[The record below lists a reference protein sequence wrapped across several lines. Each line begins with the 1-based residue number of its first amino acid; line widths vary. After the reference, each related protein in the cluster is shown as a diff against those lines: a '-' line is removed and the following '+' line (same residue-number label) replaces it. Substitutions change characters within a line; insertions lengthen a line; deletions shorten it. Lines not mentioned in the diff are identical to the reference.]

1 MKNFSLI
8 AFGFLLPF
16 QLNKMKSSVRFF
28 TFHACAGLAAFG
40 HAAIA
45 ADSRAYGNSVAAQ
58 RDGKIVVTGYAEV
71 AGVDQFAL
79 VRYNSDGSL
88 DTTLKGSGKV
98 TTAVSADDRGQGV
111 ALQGD
116 GKIVVTGYSRK
127 AGGWLCFTVLRYTA
141 DGSLDTS
148 FGDAGK
154 VTTSVGGKN
163 DDVESVVIQGD
174 GKIVVAGWFNAS
186 SNNDFAVVR
195 YNANGTLDTSFNETG
210 KAAADFGADAYG
222 HSVAVYGDG
231 RIVVTGYTTKSWE
244 SKKQCALAC
253 FKANGSLDTSFN
265 GTGKV
270 TTNFGG
276 DGNAEGRSV
285 TVQTDG
291 KIVVVGYATAGNTEE
306 FALARYNAD
315 GTLDTS
321 FGDSGQVMTD
331 VGISGSNA
339 TGVALQK
346 DGKIVVAGYAVKNS
360 GTGYDFACVR
370 YNTDGKVDQSFGDG
384 GKIMTSVGQG
394 DGKANSVA
402 VQSDGKIIVAGS
414 VYFGDVTVA
423 GSVYVGDS
431 KFAVVRYD
439 ASGKLD
445 MSFNAAGSVLT
456 AVGSGSKPPE
466 AEEEDNTPRVSM
478 AVINDPHGYTNVRDY
493 DGKVIARVKKG
504 ERFIAAKPRNKPD
517 DPKWPVCLRGGPGS
531 VLTAKLRVTGFMDK
545 ARIHLLPDEPLM
557 KLNYDASKK
566 EWRKLQSGRK
576 AELDDTASSVKR
588 FRGVNYYKVL
598 TMASNGD
605 KQALAQFFSFGD
617 FMDGEAAEGYYPQA
631 WELFHVVGDKNFSN
645 FVRDLPVTDQ
655 VGVRGMLG
663 GGDEEFANG
672 DVDYLQR
679 YFPETT
685 KILFRGEIVDWTSP
699 DGRYSIRKT
708 FTDPLNLS
716 ESKVSHAELIEKA
729 TGQVLCDLTDADIGV
744 GSQREGS
751 VLWSPDSKRFAYV
764 SSSQTTVYQS
774 SGKSFTKINL
784 PLDQPPGK
792 ESDPQIRGA
801 VMYEESVT
809 PTRWVKADTLIFER
823 FDHYTKLNPSSGST
837 HVGRSYEITVSFKG
851 DGTANTSWKLRND
864 R

>member
-1 MKNFSLI
+1 MTRERYCRRTDIRTFFLFVRHACLALI
-8 AFGFLLPF
+8 AFS
-16 QLNKMKSSVRFF
+16 QASI
-28 TFHACAGLAAFG
+28 AGESNDYAK
-40 HAAIA
+40 
-45 ADSRAYGNSVAAQ
+45 SVAIQ
-58 RDGKIVVTGYAEV
+58 SDGKIVVAGSAEV
-71 AGVDQFAL
+71 GPGDQFAL

-88 DTTLKGSGKV
+88 DTTLKGSGKL
-98 TTAVSADDRGQGV
+98 TTAVGTGDCHGQGV

-116 GKIVVTGYSRK
+116 GKIVVAGDSPK
-127 AGGWLCFTVLRYTA
+127 ASGRSCFTALRYTA

-154 VTTSVGGKN
+154 VTTSIGGKN
-163 DDVESVVIQGD
+163 DSLESVVIQGD

-231 RIVVTGYTTKSWE
+231 RIVVAGYTTKSWE

-265 GTGKV
+265 GTGKL
-270 TTNFGG
+270 TTDFGG

-285 TVQTDG
+285 AVQTDG
-291 KIVVVGYATAGNTEE
+291 KIVVAGYATAGNTEK
-306 FALARYNAD
+306 FALARYNGD

-321 FGDSGQVMTD
+321 FGDSGRVMTD

-346 DGKIVVAGYAVKNS
+346 DGKIVVAGYAVNSS
-360 GTGYDFACVR
+360 GTDYDFACVR

-384 GKIMTSVGQG
+384 GKTMTSLGQG
-394 DGKANSVA
+394 DVKANAVA

-466 AEEEDNTPRVSM
+466 PPEAEYTGRPHASM
-478 AVINDPHGYTNVRDY
+478 AVINDPDRYTNVRDY

-504 ERFIAAKPRNKPD
+504 ERFIAAKLTPSH
-517 DPKWPVCLRGGPGS
+517 DPKWS
-531 VLTAKLRVTGFMDK
+531 VRLKSGITGFMDK
-545 ARIHLLPDEPLM
+545 ARIHLLPGEPLM

-576 AELDDTASSVKR
+576 AELDDTPAFAAKR
-588 FRGVNYYKVL
+588 DRGVNYYKVL
-598 TMASNGD
+598 TVASNGD
-605 KQALAQFFSFGD
+605 KEALAQFFSFGE
-617 FMDGEAAEGYYPQA
+617 FMGGATAEPGGYYTQA
-631 WELFHVVGDKNFSN
+631 WELFHVVGDKTFAN
-645 FVRDLPVTDQ
+645 FVRGLPLADQ
-655 VGVRGMLG
+655 VGVRGTLIQGMS
-663 GGDEEFANG
+663 DETFVNED

-685 KILFRGEIVDWTSP
+685 KILFKGEIVDWTSP

-708 FTDPLNLS
+708 FTDPLDLN

-784 PLDQPPGK
+784 PLGQPPGK

-801 VMYEESVT
+801 VMYEESVA

>member
-1 MKNFSLI
+1 
-8 AFGFLLPF
+8 
-16 QLNKMKSSVRFF
+16 MKSSARLFSF
-28 TFHACAGLAAFG
+28 YACASLVAFG
-40 HAAIA
+40 HTAMAAE
-45 ADSRAYGNSVAAQ
+45 SSAYGNSVAAQ
-58 RDGKIVVTGYAEV
+58 RDGKIIVAGYAEV
-71 AGVDQFAL
+71 GGVDQFVL

-88 DTTLKGSGKV
+88 DTTLKGSGKL
-98 TTAVSADDRGQGV
+98 TTAVGKDCHGKGV

-116 GKIVVTGYSRK
+116 GKIVVAGYSFK
-127 AGGWLCFTVLRYTA
+127 AGGGQCFTVLRYTA

-148 FGDAGK
+148 FADSGK
-154 VTTSVGGKN
+154 VTTNVGTKYASA
-163 DDVESVVIQGD
+163 ESVTIQSD
-174 GKIVVAGWFNAS
+174 GKIVVAGDSFNAS
-186 SNNDFAVVR
+186 GNNDFAVVR
-195 YNANGTLDTSFNETG
+195 YNANGTLDMSFNETG
-210 KAAADFGADAYG
+210 KATADFGAHDYG
-222 HSVAVYGDG
+222 RSVAVHGDG
-231 RIVVTGYTTKSWE
+231 RIVVTGYTTKSYE
-244 SKKQCALAC
+244 SKKECALAC

-270 TTNFGG
+270 TTNFDG

-285 TVQTDG
+285 AVQTDG
-291 KIVVVGYATAGNTEE
+291 KIVVVGYATAASTEK

-321 FGDSGQVMTD
+321 FGDSGRVMTD

-346 DGKIVVAGYAVKNS
+346 DGKIVVAGYAVNNS
-360 GTGYDFACVR
+360 GTDYDFACVR

-394 DGKANSVA
+394 EGKANAVA
-402 VQSDGKIIVAGS
+402 VHSDGKIIVAGS

-431 KFAVVRYD
+431 KFAVVRYE

-456 AVGSGSKPPE
+456 AVGSRTDIAAAKARAK

-531 VLTAKLRVTGFMDK
+531 VFTKSRVTGFMDK

-557 KLNYDASKK
+557 KLNYDASKR

-576 AELDDTASSVKR
+576 AELDDTASSVKH
-588 FRGVNYYKVL
+588 FRSANYYRVL

-605 KQALAQFFSFGD
+605 KQALAQFFSFAD
-617 FMDGEAAEGYYPQA
+617 FMDGAAAEGYYPQA

-801 VMYEESVT
+801 VMYEENVT

-823 FDHYTKLNPSSGST
+823 FDHYTKLNPSSGRT
-837 HVGRSYEITVSFKG
+837 HVDRSYEITVSFKN
-851 DGTANTSWKLRND
+851 DGTANTSWKLRDD

>member
-1 MKNFSLI
+1 
-8 AFGFLLPF
+8 
-16 QLNKMKSSVRFF
+16 MKSSARLFSF
-28 TFHACAGLAAFG
+28 YACASLVAFG
-40 HAAIA
+40 HTAMAAE
-45 ADSRAYGNSVAAQ
+45 SSAYGNSVAAQ
-58 RDGKIVVTGYAEV
+58 RDGKIIVAGYAEV
-71 AGVDQFAL
+71 GGVDQFVL

-88 DTTLKGSGKV
+88 DTTLKGSGKL
-98 TTAVSADDRGQGV
+98 TTAVGKDCHGKGV

-116 GKIVVTGYSRK
+116 GKIVVAGYSFK
-127 AGGWLCFTVLRYTA
+127 AGGGQCFTVLRYTA

-148 FGDAGK
+148 FADSGK
-154 VTTSVGGKN
+154 VTTNVGTKYASA
-163 DDVESVVIQGD
+163 ESVTIQSD
-174 GKIVVAGWFNAS
+174 GKIVVAGDSFNAS
-186 SNNDFAVVR
+186 GNNDFAVVR
-195 YNANGTLDTSFNETG
+195 YNANGTLDMSFNETG
-210 KAAADFGADAYG
+210 KATADFGAHDYG
-222 HSVAVYGDG
+222 RSVAVHGDG
-231 RIVVTGYTTKSWE
+231 RIVVTGYTTKSYE
-244 SKKQCALAC
+244 SKKECALAC
-253 FKANGSLDTSFN
+253 FKANGSLDTTFN
-265 GTGKV
+265 GTGEV

-285 TVQTDG
+285 AVQTDG

-346 DGKIVVAGYAVKNS
+346 DGKIVVVGYAVNNS
-360 GTGYDFACVR
+360 GTNYDFACVR

-384 GKIMTSVGQG
+384 GKVMTSVGQG

-431 KFAVVRYD
+431 KFAVVRYE

-466 AEEEDNTPRVSM
+466 AEEEDNMPRVSM

-605 KQALAQFFSFGD
+605 KQALAQFFSFED

-645 FVRDLPVTDQ
+645 FVRGLPVTDQ

-801 VMYEESVT
+801 VMYEENVT

-823 FDHYTKLNPSSGST
+823 FDHYTKLNPSSGRT
-837 HVGRSYEITVSFKG
+837 HVDRSYEITVSFKN
-851 DGTANTSWKLRND
+851 DGTANTSWKLRDD

>member
-1 MKNFSLI
+1 
-8 AFGFLLPF
+8 
-16 QLNKMKSSVRFF
+16 MKSSARLFSF
-28 TFHACAGLAAFG
+28 YACASLVAFG
-40 HAAIA
+40 HTAMAAE
-45 ADSRAYGNSVAAQ
+45 SSAYGNSVAAQ
-58 RDGKIVVTGYAEV
+58 RDGKIIVAGYAEV
-71 AGVDQFAL
+71 GGVDQFVL

-88 DTTLKGSGKV
+88 DTTLKGSGKL
-98 TTAVSADDRGQGV
+98 TTAVGKDCHGKGV

-116 GKIVVTGYSRK
+116 GKIVVAGYSFK
-127 AGGWLCFTVLRYTA
+127 AGGGQCFTVLRYTA

-148 FGDAGK
+148 FADSGK
-154 VTTSVGGKN
+154 VTTNVGTKYASA
-163 DDVESVVIQGD
+163 ESVTIQSD
-174 GKIVVAGWFNAS
+174 GKIVVAGDSFNAS
-186 SNNDFAVVR
+186 GNNDFAVVR
-195 YNANGTLDTSFNETG
+195 YNANGTLDMSFNETG
-210 KAAADFGADAYG
+210 KATADFGAHDYG
-222 HSVAVYGDG
+222 RSVAVHGDG
-231 RIVVTGYTTKSWE
+231 RIVVTGYTTKSYE
-244 SKKQCALAC
+244 SKKECALAC
-253 FKANGSLDTSFN
+253 FEANGSLDTTFN
-265 GTGKV
+265 GTGEV

-285 TVQTDG
+285 AVQTDG

-346 DGKIVVAGYAVKNS
+346 DGKIVVVGYAVNNS
-360 GTGYDFACVR
+360 GTNYDFACVR

-384 GKIMTSVGQG
+384 GKVMTSVGQG

-431 KFAVVRYD
+431 KFAVVRYE

-466 AEEEDNTPRVSM
+466 AEDTTPRASM
-478 AVINDPHGYTNVRDY
+478 AEIKDPDGYTNVRDY

-605 KQALAQFFSFGD
+605 KQALAQFFSFED

-645 FVRDLPVTDQ
+645 FVRGLPVTDQ

-716 ESKVSHAELIEKA
+716 ESKVSQAELIEKA

-801 VMYEESVT
+801 VMYEENVT

-823 FDHYTKLNPSSGST
+823 FDHYTKLNPSSGRT
-837 HVGRSYEITVSFKG
+837 HVDRSYEITVSFKN
-851 DGTANTSWKLRND
+851 DGTANTSWKLRDD

>member
-1 MKNFSLI
+1 
-8 AFGFLLPF
+8 
-16 QLNKMKSSVRFF
+16 MKSSARLFAF
-28 TFHACAGLAAFG
+28 QAFASLFAFG
-40 HAAIA
+40 HTAMAAE
-45 ADSRAYGNSVAAQ
+45 SSAYGNSVAAQ
-58 RDGKIVVTGYAEV
+58 RDGKIIVAGSAQV

-98 TTAVSADDRGQGV
+98 TTAVGAGDSHGKGM

-116 GKIVVTGYSRK
+116 GKIVVAGDSPK
-127 AGGWLCFTVLRYTA
+127 ASGWSCFTALRYTA

-154 VTTSVGGKN
+154 VTTSIGGKN
-163 DDVESVVIQGD
+163 DSLESVVIQGD

-222 HSVAVYGDG
+222 QSVAVHGDG
-231 RIVVTGYTTKSWE
+231 RIVVAGYTTKSWE
-244 SKKQCALAC
+244 SKKQCSLAC

-265 GTGKV
+265 GTGKL
-270 TTNFGG
+270 TTDFGG

-285 TVQTDG
+285 AVQTDG
-291 KIVVVGYATAGNTEE
+291 KIVVAGYATAGNTEK
-306 FALARYNAD
+306 FALARYNGD

-321 FGDSGQVMTD
+321 FGDSGRVMTN

-339 TGVALQK
+339 TGVVLQK
-346 DGKIVVAGYAVKNS
+346 DGKIVVAGYAVNNS
-360 GTGYDFACVR
+360 GTDYDFACVL

-384 GKIMTSVGQG
+384 GKTMTSLGQG
-394 DGKANSVA
+394 DVKANAVA
-402 VQSDGKIIVAGS
+402 VQSDGRIIVAGS

-466 AEEEDNTPRVSM
+466 PPEAEYTGRPHASM
-478 AVINDPHGYTNVRDY
+478 AVINDPDRYTNVRDY

-504 ERFIAAKPRNKPD
+504 ERFIAAGPWSGNRSD
-517 DPKWPVCLRGGPGS
+517 DPKWNVRLKSGITGS
-531 VLTAKLRVTGFMDK
+531 MDK

-576 AELDDTASSVKR
+576 AELDDTPAFAAKR
-588 FRGVNYYKVL
+588 ARGVNYYKVL
-598 TMASNGD
+598 TVASNGD
-605 KQALAQFFSFGD
+605 KQALAQFFSFGE
-617 FMDGEAAEGYYPQA
+617 FMGGATAEPGGYYTQA
-631 WELFHVVGDKNFSN
+631 WELFHVVGDKTFAN
-645 FVRDLPVTDQ
+645 FVRGLPLADQ
-655 VGVRGMLG
+655 VSVRGTLIQGMS
-663 GGDEEFANG
+663 DETFVNED

-679 YFPETT
+679 YFPDTT
-685 KILFRGEIVDWTSP
+685 KILDRDEIVDWTSP

-708 FTDPLNLS
+708 FTDPLNLR
-716 ESKVSHAELIEKA
+716 ESKVSHSELIEKA
-729 TGQVLCDLTDADIGV
+729 TGQVLCDLTKADSNV
-744 GSQREGS
+744 GGSDEGS
-751 VLWSPDSKRFAYV
+751 VLWSPDSKRFACFAYV
-764 SSSQTTVYQS
+764 AQGTQTTVYQS

-801 VMYEESVT
+801 VLGQESVT
-809 PTRWVKADTLIFER
+809 PTRWAKADTLIFER
-823 FDHYTKLNPSSGST
+823 FDHYTKLNPSAGST
-837 HVGRSYEITVSFKG
+837 HVVRSYEITVSFKG